1 MDDKVILLAG
11 KTLDVVMPLIRA
23 GRLPARETSIYH
35 LPPEHCASRADDLMS
50 INLGRLASLIDI
62 TEENPLHIAVTSPGL
77 RHYVPGFEFSTFPEE
92 FPEGTLMEVS
102 PGILVPSFECYFL
115 LMARYL
121 PFERLVLLGVE
132 LAGRYAHGRMG
143 DGSTTCDFLVE
154 PVTSAAKLGAYVD
167 SASGLLGAR
176 PARVAAPWVLDNAY
190 SPREAAIAL
199 EQCLPPKRGGRGYPK
214 PVLNEEIAV
223 PPGVRHLTARDTFT
237 PDVYWPDLLDV
248 EYDGGYHNEDSQVER
263 DKARVADIQA
273 MGISVIS
280 ATKLTLAT
288 SERAELLGRQIGARL
303 AEGLGASMRRRLS
316 RLDTLDRAAERAALH
331 ARLMSAAGSSL
342 ARPDDRASASW
353 SFTGDDLQMRVD

>member
-11 KTLDVVMPLIRA
+11 KTLDIVMPLIRS
-23 GRLPARETSIYH
+23 GRIPARETDIYH
-35 LPPEHCASRADDLMS
+35 LPPEQCASRSGDLAA
-50 INLGRLASLIDI
+50 INLGRLASVIDI
-62 TEENPLHIAVTSPGL
+62 TEENPLHIAVTSAGL
-77 RHYVPGFEFSTFPEE
+77 RHHVPGFELSTFPEE
-92 FPEGTLMEVS
+92 FPKGTLLELA
-102 PGILVPSFECYFL
+102 PGILAPSFECYFL
-115 LMARYL
+115 LMARRL
-121 PFERLVLLGVE
+121 SFEKLVLLGFE
-132 LAGRYAHGRMG
+132 LTGHYAHKRMG

-154 PVTSAAKLGAYVD
+154 PVTSATKLQAY
-167 SASGLLGAR
+167 SKAASGLKGAC

-190 SPREAAIAL
+190 SPREAVIAL

-214 PVLNEEIAV
+214 PVLNEEIMV
-223 PPGVRHLTARDTFT
+223 PPGLRHLTSRDTFT

-263 DKARVADIQA
+263 DKARVSDIQA

-303 AEGLGASMRRRLS
+303 AEGLGTPMRRRLS

-342 ARPDDRASASW
+342 ARPDDRTSASW
-353 SFTGDDLQMRVD
+353 SFTGDDLQMRAD